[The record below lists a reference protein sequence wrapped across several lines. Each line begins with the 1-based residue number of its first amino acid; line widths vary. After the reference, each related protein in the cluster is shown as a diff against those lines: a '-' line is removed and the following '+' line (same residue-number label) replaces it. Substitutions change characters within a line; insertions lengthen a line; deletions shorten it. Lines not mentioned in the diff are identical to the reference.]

1 MVAIVALKNPQ
12 ARQFYAQQAAQ
23 DRWSVRELT
32 HQIERKAFERTELA
46 ALQAPL
52 PVSPRSS

>member
-32 HQIERKAFERTELA
+32 HRIERKAFERTEVA

>member
-1 MVAIVALKNPQ
+1 M
-12 ARQFYAQQAAQ
+12 
-23 DRWSVRELT
+23 

-52 PVSPRSS
+52 PVQAEPVEAPTLSTQADLDAAKPFIMVAYEGRGNAVS